1 LKIVGPGPLSV
12 WLHTGTPSTHYST
25 DLLLF
30 KAAFSSG
37 EPRSAIE
44 ATIKRLKALNDPNDS
59 DFDPTVVLGWDRG
72 DFELHPFMDRWI
84 LQPYA
89 KLAREI
95 VRVETDV
102 VIITHVL
109 LYFTTSFPSAILLF
123 QHFHWIHGLM
133 HWAMQA
139 YLVGTYTLMMHQH
152 IHMGGLLKR
161 EFLWFDTLFPYIMDP
176 LMGHTW
182 NSYYYHHVKHHHVEG
197 NGPDDLSSTIRYQR
211 DELFDFLCYI
221 SRFLFLTWLELPLY
235 FVRKGKF
242 SFAFKTAA
250 WEFGYYIFLY
260 LFWRYICWKATIF
273 VFILP
278 LLQLRLGLMV
288 GNWGQHAFVDEANPK
303 SDFRSSVTVIDV
315 AVRYKLFLYPLN

>member
-1 LKIVGPGPLSV
+1 
-12 WLHTGTPSTHYST
+12 
-25 DLLLF
+25 
-30 KAAFSSG
+30 
-37 EPRSAIE
+37 
-44 ATIKRLKALNDPNDS
+44 
-59 DFDPTVVLGWDRG
+59 VVLGWDRG

-139 YLVGTYTLMMHQH
+139 YFVGTYTLMMHQH
-152 IHMGGLLKR
+152 IHMGGLLKVK
-161 EFLWFDTLFPYIMDP
+161 FLWFDTLFPYIMDP

-197 NGPDDLSSTIRYQR
+197 NGPDDLSSTIWYQR
-211 DELFDFLCYI
+211 DELSDFLCYI

-235 FVRKGKF
+235 FVRKGKLH
-242 SFAFKTAA
+242 FAFKTAA
-250 WEFGYYIFLY
+250 WEFGYHISLY
-260 LFWRYICWKATIF
+260 LFWRYICWKATMF

-278 LLQLRLGLMV
+278 LLQLRLGLMI
-288 GNWGQHAFVDEANPK
+288 GNWGQHAFVDEAKPK

-315 AVRYKLFLYPLN
+315 AVRYNLFVYPLN